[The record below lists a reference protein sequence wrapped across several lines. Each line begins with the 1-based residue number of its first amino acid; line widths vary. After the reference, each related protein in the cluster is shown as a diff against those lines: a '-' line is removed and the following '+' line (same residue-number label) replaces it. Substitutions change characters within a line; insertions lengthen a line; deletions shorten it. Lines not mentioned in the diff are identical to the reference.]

1 MLENQKKFRYNI
13 NMKKEDKSE
22 MLDFIMEVYKKDKYF
37 FHYLV
42 GWMSGSHLEDMVE
55 AARIY
60 QNSHTKALNDKTSE

>member
-22 MLDFIMEVYKKDKYF
+22 MLDFIMDVYKKDKYF

-60 QNSHTKALNDKTSE
+60 QEKHTRGLSLDTSE